1 MTSILKVDN
10 LQDASGTGSP
20 YIKDAVLKVYFAEK
34 TDTQVAAYGDGFEDI
49 TDLSLTITPLSNKSK
64 FLVRANLF
72 LSGNANFAY
81 ARLVRDSTPISLPD
95 GHASFNR
102 STAHFGF
109 GTHDAG
115 TYNFAMASSEKLDDP
130 QTASA
135 ITYKVQFSARDD
147 SGNAYVNRTIRDN
160 DNGNGYD
167 QRGTSSLTVMEIG
180 G

>member
-1 MTSILKVDN
+1 LTSILKVDN

-20 YIKDAVLKVYFAEK
+20 YIKDAVLKVYFVEK
-34 TDTQVAAYGDGFEDI
+34 TDTQSTTGITFEDI

-72 LSGNANFAY
+72 LSGNTNFAY
-81 ARLVRDSTPISLPD
+81 ARLVRDSTQISLPD

-109 GTHDAG
+109 GSNDASSF
-115 TYNFAMASSEKLDDP
+115 NFAMASAEKLDNP
-130 QTASA
+130 QTSSA
-135 ITYKVQFSARDD
+135 ITYKVQFSARADT
-147 SGNAYVNRTIRDN
+147 GTAYINRTSRNN
-160 DNGNGYD
+160 DNANGFD
-167 QRGTSSLTVMEIG
+167 QRGTSSLTIMEIG

>member
-1 MTSILKVDN
+1 MSKLFVDEI
-10 LQDASGTGSP
+10 QPKTTGGSVG
-20 YIKDAVLKVYFAEK
+20 ITGHVLKVYFAEK
-34 TDTQVAAYGDGFEDI
+34 TDTQSTTGSTFVDI
-49 TDLSLTITPLSNKSK
+49 TDLSLTITPLSNTSK

-72 LSGNANFAY
+72 LSGNTNFAY

-109 GTHDAG
+109 GVYQAS
-115 TYNFAMASSEKLDDP
+115 TYMFAMASSEKLDDP

-135 ITYKVQFSARDD
+135 ITYKVQFSARGD
-147 SGNAYVNRTIRDN
+147 SGTSYINKTGRDQ
-160 DNGNGYD
+160 DSTSGFD
-167 QRGTSSLTVMEIG
+167 QRGTSSLTIMEIG

>member
-10 LQDASGTGSP
+10 LQDANGSGSP

-34 TDTQVAAYGDGFEDI
+34 TDTQSTPAGSGFVDI

-64 FLVRANLF
+64 FLVRANVF
-72 LSGNANFAY
+72 MSSDANHAFG
-81 ARLVRDSTPISLPD
+81 RLMRDSTPLSLPD
-95 GHASFNR
+95 GHASFTR

-109 GTHDAG
+109 SSTSAV
-115 TYNFAMASSEKLDDP
+115 TYIFAMAGAEKLDDP

-135 ITYKVQFSARDD
+135 ITYKVQFSARSDTGT
-147 SGNAYVNRTIRDN
+147 SYINTTSRDQN
-160 DNGNGYD
+160 SVVGSD

>member
-34 TDTQVAAYGDGFEDI
+34 TDTQSTTGITFVDI
-49 TDLSLTITPLSNKSK
+49 SDLSLTITPLSNKSK

-72 LSGNANFAY
+72 LSGNTNFAY
-81 ARLVRDSTPISLPD
+81 ARLMRDSTQISLPD

-130 QTASA
+130 QTATS
-135 ITYKVQFSARDD
+135 ITYKVQFSARNDTGT
-147 SGNAYVNRTIRDN
+147 SYVNRTPRDS
-160 DNGNGYD
+160 DNASGFD
-167 QRGTSSLTVMEIG
+167 QRGTSSLTIMEIG